1 MPLSPHSSSQDLDFP
16 SRPILILTPLEE
28 EARCFLSGL
37 IPVLKRHGRSVQR
50 KNGEILSEG
59 LFRLRVIGMGP
70 PDQDDDELLASL
82 NPGDIVLL
90 SGFGGGLSIRA
101 QKGSVFFFSS
111 IETLQKGISQSL
123 PMAQTIDL
131 PASIEMGRIL
141 GFSLG
146 RGVTLPQIV
155 GSPDEK
161 KELFQVTGAD
171 VCDMET
177 GSWERAIHSRGCHFV
192 ASRVISDGSDEY
204 LPEFLGD
211 LVQKNGKLFLPN
223 LFRAL
228 LSPPKLLALIK
239 LGFSQKV
246 ARKSLA
252 NLGERV
258 GVLLTEGSE
267 GKNKEAIFRILRLL
281 SLCLFFLISHP
292 NHSYA
297 IPVLP
302 PPSSSGPPG
311 TGPFLAPGNGESF
324 PQLPI
329 GVPSPFSFTSP
340 TQNTVVIPL
349 PAIGVSYN
357 TGVTIGTIVPIL
369 SALPSGRITSILAPS
384 ITYNPYLGTQVGAR
398 YYRYYKGNLK
408 RWHLIGLQSNSIWN
422 FYEFHYRDLS
432 MGDGRYILDIRLKDF
447 KNPAARFYGLGPDS
461 SFGNQ
466 TNYTL
471 SEASA
476 HVTIGANLDH
486 QKIRAWFMER
496 LREYGASPGVIP
508 GMPYSGT
515 VFPTVNGISNSPV
528 IISHRAN
535 LTYDTRDNHLIP
547 TTGTY
552 ARAFAELDQNE
563 TAGEVSVFDRFN
575 AEYKTWIPQG
585 DNDQNVL
592 AIRGM
597 VNLMNGPNIPFYA
610 QSMLGGAYTLE
621 GFGTGRFYDLD
632 AAIFNV
638 EERIQAFD
646 MTMLGVTS
654 SWQIAPFLGVG
665 EVFHDQ
671 RELTNPSLYAINPG
685 VGFRALVQP
694 NVVGRLDIGYST
706 QAGPVEFVGI
716 GFPF

>member
-1 MPLSPHSSSQDLDFP
+1 
-16 SRPILILTPLEE
+16 
-28 EARCFLSGL
+28 
-37 IPVLKRHGRSVQR
+37 
-50 KNGEILSEG
+50 
-59 LFRLRVIGMGP
+59 
-70 PDQDDDELLASL
+70 
-82 NPGDIVLL
+82 
-90 SGFGGGLSIRA
+90 
-101 QKGSVFFFSS
+101 
-111 IETLQKGISQSL
+111 
-123 PMAQTIDL
+123 
-131 PASIEMGRIL
+131 
-141 GFSLG
+141 
-146 RGVTLPQIV
+146 
-155 GSPDEK
+155 
-161 KELFQVTGAD
+161 
-171 VCDMET
+171 
-177 GSWERAIHSRGCHFV
+177 
-192 ASRVISDGSDEY
+192 
-204 LPEFLGD
+204 
-211 LVQKNGKLFLPN
+211 
-223 LFRAL
+223 
-228 LSPPKLLALIK
+228 
-239 LGFSQKV
+239 
-246 ARKSLA
+246 
-252 NLGERV
+252 
-258 GVLLTEGSE
+258 
-267 GKNKEAIFRILRLL
+267 
-281 SLCLFFLISHP
+281 
-292 NHSYA
+292 
-297 IPVLP
+297 
-302 PPSSSGPPG
+302 
-311 TGPFLAPGNGESF
+311 
-324 PQLPI
+324 
-329 GVPSPFSFTSP
+329 
-340 TQNTVVIPL
+340 VVIPL

-357 TGVTIGTIVPIL
+357 TGVTVGTIVPIL

-447 KNPAARFYGLGPDS
+447 KNPAARFYGLGPES

-476 HVTIGANLDH
+476 HVTAGLNLDH
-486 QKIRAWFMER
+486 QKIRAWIMER

-515 VFPTVNGISNSPV
+515 VFPDVNGISNSPV
-528 IISHRAN
+528 IISHRVN

-547 TTGTY
+547 STGTY

-563 TAGEVSVFDRFN
+563 TAGEVSIFDRFN

-632 AAIFNV
+632 AALFNM
-638 EERIQAFD
+638 EERIQAFN
-646 MTMLGVTS
+646 MTLLGVTS

-685 VGFRALVQP
+685 VGFRALVEP
-694 NVVGRLDIGYST
+694 NVVGRLDMGYST
-706 QAGPVEFVGI
+706 QAGVVEYVGI

>member
-1 MPLSPHSSSQDLDFP
+1 M
-16 SRPILILTPLEE
+16 ILTPLEE
-28 EARCFLSGL
+28 EARCILSGL
-37 IPVLKRHGRSVQR
+37 LPVLKKQGRLVQR
-50 KNGEILSEG
+50 ERGEVFSRG
-59 LFRLRVIGMGP
+59 LFRLRVVGMGP
-70 PDQDDDELLASL
+70 PDQEDAEMLSSL
-82 NPGDIVLL
+82 NGDDIVLL
-90 SGFGGGLSIRA
+90 AGFGGGLSMHA
-101 QKGSVFFFSS
+101 QRGSVLFLSS
-111 IETLQKGISQSL
+111 ISTLSKGDTEPL
-123 PMAQTIDL
+123 PLCSVLEL
-131 PASIEMGRIL
+131 PFSAGLGEML
-141 GFSLG
+141 GFPLG
-146 RGVTLPQIV
+146 KGLSILKIA
-155 GSPDEK
+155 GSPHEK
-161 KELFQVTGAD
+161 KELFRLTGSD

-177 GSWERAIHSRGCHFV
+177 GLWEQAIRSRGCQFV
-192 ASRVISDGSDEY
+192 AARAISDAVDET

-211 LVQKNGKLFLPN
+211 LVQKNGKLSFPRL
-223 LFRAL
+223 LRSI
-228 LSPPKLLALIK
+228 LSPPKLLALIQVG
-239 LGFSQKV
+239 LSQRV
-246 ARKSLA
+246 ARKGLA
-252 NLGERV
+252 DLGKRVGCFLLEKSGGER
-258 GVLLTEGSE
+258 
-267 GKNKEAIFRILRLL
+267 GKGAVQSFLAL
-281 SLCLFFLISHP
+281 SAFIFFLLIDP
-292 NHSYA
+292 FTSYA
-297 IPVLP
+297 IPVP
-302 PPSSSGPPG
+302 PPASSSGPPG
-311 TGPFLAPGNGESF
+311 TGPFLNPGNAESF

-357 TGVTIGTIVPIL
+357 TGVTVGTIIPIL

-384 ITYNPYLGTQVGAR
+384 ITYNPYLGTQLGAR

-476 HVTIGANLDH
+476 HVTVGANLDH

-515 VFPTVNGISNSPV
+515 LFPSVNGISNSPV
-528 IISHRAN
+528 IISHRVN

-547 TTGTY
+547 STGTY

-632 AAIFNV
+632 AALFNM

-646 MTMLGVTS
+646 MTLLGVTS

-671 RELTNPSLYAINPG
+671 RELMNPSLYAINPG
-685 VGFRALVQP
+685 VGFRALVEP
-694 NVVGRLDIGYST
+694 NVVGRLDMGYST
-706 QAGPVEFVGI
+706 QAGVVEFVGI

>member
-1 MPLSPHSSSQDLDFP
+1 M
-16 SRPILILTPLEE
+16 
-28 EARCFLSGL
+28 SGL
-37 IPVLKRHGRSVQR
+37 LPVLKRHGLLIQRERVGSVF
-50 KNGEILSEG
+50 SPG
-59 LFRLRVIGMGP
+59 LFRLQVIGMGP
-70 PDQDDDELLASL
+70 PDEDDDAF
-82 NPGDIVLL
+82 L
-90 SGFGGGLSIRA
+90 SRLKPDDVVFLVGFGGGISSRA
-101 QKGSVFFFSS
+101 QRGDVFFLSSVSTFQEKDGEESRRFSEASLPGSS
-111 IETLQKGISQSL
+111 I
-123 PMAQTIDL
+123 
-131 PASIEMGRIL
+131 MGRIL
-141 GFSLG
+141 GFPLGTGVSL
-146 RGVTLPQIV
+146 LKIA
-155 GSPDEK
+155 GSPEEK
-161 KELFQVTGAD
+161 KELFRLTGSD

-177 GSWERAIHSRGCHFV
+177 GAWERVIQSKGCRFIV
-192 ASRVISDGSDEY
+192 ARVISDSVEET

-211 LVQKNGKLFLPN
+211 LIQKNGKLSLRK
-223 LFRAL
+223 LLLAL
-228 LSPPKLLALIK
+228 LSPQKLLALVKI
-239 LGFSQKV
+239 GYSQRV
-246 ARKSLA
+246 ARKGLA
-252 NLGERV
+252 ELGRKI
-258 GVLLTEGSE
+258 GVLLTEESKDKTMGE
-267 GKNKEAIFRILRLL
+267 VFRD
-281 SLCLFFLISHP
+281 FFLGVLVMLFLGSF
-292 NHSYA
+292 SVSAYA
-297 IPVLP
+297 IPLP
-302 PPSSSGPPG
+302 PPASSSGPPG
-311 TGPFLAPGNGESF
+311 TGPFLNPGNGESF

-329 GVPSPFSFTSP
+329 GVPSPFSFSTP

-357 TGVTIGTIVPIL
+357 TGVTVGTIVPIL

-461 SFGNQ
+461 AFGNQ
-466 TNYTL
+466 SNYTL

-476 HVTIGANLDH
+476 HVTVGANLDH

-508 GMPYSGT
+508 GLPYSGT
-515 VFPTVNGISNSPV
+515 VFPNVNGLSNNPV

-535 LTYDTRDNHLIP
+535 VTYDTRDNHLIP
-547 TTGTY
+547 STGTY

-585 DNDQNVL
+585 ENDQNVL

-632 AAIFNV
+632 AALFNV

-646 MTMLGVTS
+646 MTLLGVTS

-685 VGFRALVQP
+685 VGFRALVEP
-694 NVVGRLDIGYST
+694 NVVGRLDMGYST
-706 QAGPVEFVGI
+706 QAGVVEYVGI